1 MNVTVNY
8 LPTANLTSHCNLNCD
23 CDDHWYEPVCGA
35 NQKTYFNPCYAG
47 CRDLEVT
54 KTPEGTTIWVSFL
67 SSVVSVSSVC
77 VRVLVCA
84 CVCLCLSV

>member
-54 KTPEGTTIWVSFL
+54 KTPEGTTIWVRL
-67 SSVVSVSSVC
+67 
-77 VRVLVCA
+77 LVA
-84 CVCLCLSV
+84 INGQTI